1 MKNFSGLQYCHR
13 DGNKCIHLG
22 DIEEVVLRE
31 DGN

>member
-1 MKNFSGLQYCHR
+1 MKIGGLQYCHR

-22 DIEEVVLRE
+22 DIEEVVLRK